1 MTEIIYIHNYIWRQ
15 KKEDEFKK
23 TESIRVEK
31 TRQARLSGMSPTE
44 LNAYKTAATA
54 RKRKSRLL
62 QKQRLSESASGTSE
76 ATTDEMPSKP
86 PQPYKRPQT
95 LGKAVNNTILSLPAS
110 PRKRKAIVYGLAE
123 RFGVPLEDKME
134 TALSEK
140 VGNSG
145 ISEDVKKAVCDFYF
159 CSDISYT
166 MPGLKDVM
174 TTWRDGKKEKLRKHH
189 LTLFL
194 REAFALFKEL
204 YPGISLGC
212 STFSRLRPC
221 NVLLYPKR
229 SVQVQD
235 TRKFLYAI

>member
-1 MTEIIYIHNYIWRQ
+1 MSAERKLSGAERTKRWRQ
-15 KKEDEFKK
+15 KKGDEFKK

-44 LNAYKTAATA
+44 LNAYKMAATA

-123 RFGVPLEDKME
+123 
-134 TALSEK
+134 
-140 VGNSG
+140 
-145 ISEDVKKAVCDFYF
+145 
-159 CSDISYT
+159 
-166 MPGLKDVM
+166 
-174 TTWRDGKKEKLRKHH
+174 
-189 LTLFL
+189 
-194 REAFALFKEL
+194 
-204 YPGISLGC
+204 
-212 STFSRLRPC
+212 
-221 NVLLYPKR
+221 
-229 SVQVQD
+229 
-235 TRKFLYAI
+235 